1 MWKKFQRKRKMK
13 NNTLIFVS
21 LAVCF
26 ITLGLIYFERKGY
39 FDHREEV
46 IKTDTV
52 FSTKTDTLWN
62 DTTIVEKEIV
72 PKYIIKKKV
81 DTVYTKEG
89 DTLNLITEAKRF
101 DKRLISNKDTADL
114 QIYTTGIET
123 SLDSLKMRLK
133 THTDVIT
140 NTVEVTKYIQ
150 KKKTFWD
157 RWHVGLQ
164 GGYGYT
170 FKTKDLQPYVGVGI
184 SFDL

>member
-1 MWKKFQRKRKMK
+1 M
-13 NNTLIFVS
+13 NSNTLIFIS
-21 LAVCF
+21 IAICF
-26 ITLGLIYFERKGY
+26 IILGFFYLDRSGY
-39 FDHREEV
+39 FDPMKEV

-52 FSTKTDTLWN
+52 FTTKTDTLWK

-81 DTVYTKEG
+81 DTVYTKKG
-89 DTLNLITEAKRF
+89 DTFNLITEAKRF
-101 DKRLISNKDTADL
+101 DKRLISNKDTADV
-114 QIYTTGIET
+114 QIYTSGIET

-150 KKKTFWD
+150 KKKTFWN
-157 RWHVGLQ
+157 RFHIGVQ
-164 GGYGYT
+164 AGYGYG
-170 FKTKDLQPYVGVGI
+170 FNYKGLEPYVGIGA

>member
-1 MWKKFQRKRKMK
+1 MMK
-13 NNTLIFVS
+13 NNGLIWIC
-21 LAVCF
+21 LTICF
-26 ITLGLIYFERKGY
+26 LILGLFYLNENGY
-39 FDHREEV
+39 FNPKEDIV
-46 IKTDTV
+46 KTDTV
-52 FSTKTDTLWN
+52 FTTKTDTLWK
-62 DTTIVEKEIV
+62 DTTIFEKEIV
-72 PKYIIKKKV
+72 PKCIVKKKV
-81 DTVYTKEG
+81 DTAYTKEG

-170 FKTKDLQPYVGVGI
+170 FKSKDLQPYVGVGI

>member
-1 MWKKFQRKRKMK
+1 M
-13 NNTLIFVS
+13 NSNTLIFIS
-21 LAVCF
+21 IAICF
-26 ITLGLIYFERKGY
+26 IILGFFYLDRSGY
-39 FDHREEV
+39 FDPMKEV

-52 FSTKTDTLWN
+52 LTTKTDTLWK

-72 PKYIIKKKV
+72 PKYIVKKNV

-89 DTLNLITEAKRF
+89 DALNLITEAKRF

-114 QIYTTGIET
+114 QIYTSGIET

-140 NTVEVTKYIQ
+140 NTVEVKKYIQ
-150 KKKTFWD
+150 KKKTFWN
-157 RWHVGLQ
+157 RFHIGVQ
-164 GGYGYT
+164 AGYGYG
-170 FKTKDLQPYVGVGI
+170 FNYKGLEPYVGIGA

>member
-1 MWKKFQRKRKMK
+1 MK
-13 NNTLIFVS
+13 SNTLIFIS
-21 LAVCF
+21 LAICF
-26 ITLGLIYFERKGY
+26 IILGFFYLDRSGY
-39 FDHREEV
+39 FDTRKEV

-52 FSTKTDTLWN
+52 FTRKTDTLWK

-72 PKYIIKKKV
+72 PKYIVKKKV
-81 DTVYTKEG
+81 DTVYTNEG

-101 DKRLISNKDTADL
+101 DKSIVSDKDTADVE
-114 QIYTTGIET
+114 IYTSGINT

-150 KKKTFWD
+150 KKKTFWN

>member
-1 MWKKFQRKRKMK
+1 M
-13 NNTLIFVS
+13 NSNTLIFIS
-21 LAVCF
+21 IAICF
-26 ITLGLIYFERKGY
+26 IILGFFYLDRSGY
-39 FDHREEV
+39 FDPMKEV

-52 FSTKTDTLWN
+52 FTTKTDTLWK

-72 PKYIIKKKV
+72 PKYIIKKNV

-89 DTLNLITEAKRF
+89 DTLNLITESKMF

-114 QIYTTGIET
+114 QIYTSGIET

-140 NTVEVTKYIQ
+140 NTVEVTKYV
-150 KKKTFWD
+150 KEKKTFWN
-157 RWHVGLQ
+157 RFHIGVQ
-164 GGYGYT
+164 AGYGYG
-170 FKTKDLQPYVGVGI
+170 FNYKGLEPYVGIGA

>member
-1 MWKKFQRKRKMK
+1 M
-13 NNTLIFVS
+13 NSNTLIFIS
-21 LAVCF
+21 IAICF
-26 ITLGLIYFERKGY
+26 IILGFFYLDRSGY
-39 FDHREEV
+39 FDPMKEV

-52 FSTKTDTLWN
+52 FTTNTDTLWK

-72 PKYIIKKKV
+72 PKYIIKKKE

-114 QIYTTGIET
+114 QIYTSGINT

-150 KKKTFWD
+150 KKKTFWN
-157 RWHVGLQ
+157 RFHIGVQ
-164 GGYGYT
+164 AGYGYG
-170 FKTKDLQPYVGVGI
+170 FNYKGLEPYVGIGA

>member
-1 MWKKFQRKRKMK
+1 MK
-13 NNTLIFVS
+13 SNTLIFIS
-21 LAVCF
+21 LAICF
-26 ITLGLIYFERKGY
+26 IILGFFYLDRSGY
-39 FDHREEV
+39 FDARKEV

-52 FSTKTDTLWN
+52 FTIKTDTLWK
-62 DTTIVEKEIV
+62 DTTIIEKEFV
-72 PKYIIKKKV
+72 PKTIVKIKT
-81 DTVYTKEG
+81 DTLFKANG
-89 DTLNLITEAKRF
+89 DTIQLITESKRF
-101 DKRLISNKDTADL
+101 DKSIVSDKDTADVE
-114 QIYTTGIET
+114 IYTSGINT

-140 NTVEVTKYIQ
+140 NTVEITKYIQ
-150 KKKTFWD
+150 KKKTFWN

>member
-1 MWKKFQRKRKMK
+1 M
-13 NNTLIFVS
+13 NSNTLIFIS
-21 LAVCF
+21 IAICF
-26 ITLGLIYFERKGY
+26 IILGFFYLDRSGY
-39 FDHREEV
+39 FDPMKEV

-52 FSTKTDTLWN
+52 FTRKTDTLWK
-62 DTTIVEKEIV
+62 DTTIIEKEFV
-72 PKYIIKKKV
+72 PKTIVKIKT
-81 DTVYTKEG
+81 DTLFKENG
-89 DTLNLITEAKRF
+89 DTIQLITESKRF
-101 DKRLISNKDTADL
+101 DKSIVSDKDTADVE
-114 QIYTTGIET
+114 IYTSGINT

-140 NTVEVTKYIQ
+140 NTVEITKYIQ
-150 KKKTFWD
+150 KKKTFWN